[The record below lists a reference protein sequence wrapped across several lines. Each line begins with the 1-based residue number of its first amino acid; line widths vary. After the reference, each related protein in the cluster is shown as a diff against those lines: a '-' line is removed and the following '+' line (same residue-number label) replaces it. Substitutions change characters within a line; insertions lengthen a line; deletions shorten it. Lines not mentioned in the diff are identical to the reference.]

1 MAVNKVV
8 YGGEVLID
16 LTGLTVSPE
25 TLAEGVIA
33 ISAAGEIIV
42 GTAKFSIEQ
51 HDTVLGSSKLGST
64 IVRSGTQMG
73 TAKLSETIL

>member
-33 ISAAGEIIV
+33 INAAGEIIV
-42 GTAKFSIEQ
+42 GTAKFAPD
-51 HDTVLGSSKLGST
+51 HNDTVLGSAKLGST
-64 IVRSGTQMG
+64 VIRSGTQMG
-73 TAKLSETIL
+73 TAKLSKTIL

>member
-8 YGGEVLID
+8 YDGEILID

-33 ISAAGEIIV
+33 INAAGEVIV
-42 GTAKFSIEQ
+42 GTAKIYTEAV
-51 HDTVLGSSKLGST
+51 TLGTSKLG
-64 IVRSGTQMG
+64 
-73 TAKLSETIL
+73 ATIL